1 MSRLPLLE
9 RVSTAVLALDG
20 TGGATF
26 FADYAQWESAHEE
39 ADRDVG
45 GRIEAPARTAVAIR
59 SKPAT
64 REGLEVRRLTLR
76 PAWLLV
82 SPSA

>member
-45 GRIEAPARTAVAIR
+45 GRIEAPARTAV
-59 SKPAT
+59 
-64 REGLEVRRLTLR
+64 EVRRLTLR